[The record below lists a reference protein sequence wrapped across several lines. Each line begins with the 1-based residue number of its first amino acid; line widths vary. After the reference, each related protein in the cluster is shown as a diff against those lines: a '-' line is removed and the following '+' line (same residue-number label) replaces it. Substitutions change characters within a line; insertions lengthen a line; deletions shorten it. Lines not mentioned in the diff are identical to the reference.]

1 MPWHV
6 AKSAKCPASKP
17 FAVIKDSDQSVV
29 ACHVSKQKAQR
40 QVAALYANEPRGGSM
55 TSPESEET
63 RRTFSADERKTLA
76 KKGHAMPDGSFPI
89 ENESDLKNAIHA
101 VGRASNPTAA
111 KAHIKK
117 RARALGLTKLLPEDW
132 QQQHS
137 EEVPRDE
144 YYRGLMGDLELR
156 DASEDRDGRIGT
168 LVGHFAVFN
177 QWTKIDSKREGTFME
192 SIAPG
197 AFARTI
203 QNSAGSMRVLFQHG
217 HDGNVGEKPLGPIE
231 VLREDD
237 HGAYYEVPLLD
248 TTYNRDLVPGLEAGL
263 YGSSFRFNVLHQHVN
278 KKPDGRSDVNPER
291 LPERTIKEARVREF
305 GTVTFPAYEAAGA
318 GMRCLSDYFTAARFF
333 EDTDHLVKLVEFIP
347 EEDATTAPLTPA
359 RPVEAPSVTARDQA
373 PLYGTQKRGKPSW
386 LLL

>member
-1 MPWHV
+1 
-6 AKSAKCPASKP
+6 
-17 FAVIKDSDQSVV
+17 
-29 ACHVSKQKAQR
+29 
-40 QVAALYANEPRGGSM
+40 M
-55 TSPESEET
+55 TSETGEET
-63 RRTFSADERKTLA
+63 RRTFSDPKRKELA
-76 KKGHAMPDGSFPI
+76 KKGAAMPDGSFPI
-89 ENESDLKNAIHA
+89 ENEGDLRNAIKLA
-101 VGRASNPTAA
+101 GNAKNPDAA

-117 RARALGLTKLLPEDW
+117 RARALGLTKLIPEDW

-137 EEVPRDE
+137 EEIPRDE

-156 DASEDRDGRIGT
+156 DATEERDGRIGT

-203 QNSAGSMRVLFQHG
+203 QNSAASMRVLFQHG
-217 HDGNVGEKPLGPIE
+217 HDGHIGEKPLGPIE

-263 YGSSFRFNVLHQHVN
+263 YGSSFRFNVLHQNVN
-278 KKPDGRSDVNPER
+278 KKPTRGDANPDG

-305 GTVTFPAYEAAGA
+305 GPVTFPAYEAAGA
-318 GMRCLSDYFTAARFF
+318 GMRCLSDYFTQATLV
-333 EDTDHLVKLVEFIP
+333 EDHEHLERLLEFIP
-347 EEDATTAPLTPA
+347 EEAATTAPLTPA
-359 RPVEAPSVTARDQA
+359 RQSAPSVTARDQA
-373 PLYGTQKRGKPSW
+373 PLYGTQTRGKPSW

>member
-1 MPWHV
+1 M
-6 AKSAKCPASKP
+6 S
-17 FAVIKDSDQSVV
+17 
-29 ACHVSKQKAQR
+29 
-40 QVAALYANEPRGGSM
+40 EM
-55 TSPESEET
+55 SEET
-63 RRTFSADERKTLA
+63 RRTFSADKRKELS

-89 ENESDLKNAIHA
+89 ENESDLKNAIGLA
-101 VGRASNPTAA
+101 GNAKNPAAA

-117 RARALGLTKLLPEDW
+117 RARALGLTSMIPEDW

-144 YYRGLMGDLELR
+144 YYRGLKGDMEIR
-156 DASEDRDGRIGT
+156 DASEERDGRLGT
-168 LVGHFAVFN
+168 LVGHFAVFD

-203 QNSAGSMRVLFQHG
+203 QNSVGSMRCLFQHG
-217 HDGNVGEKPLGPIE
+217 HDGTVGEKPLGPIE

-237 HGAYYEVPLLD
+237 TGAYYEVPLLD
-248 TTYNRDLVPGLEAGL
+248 TSYNRDLIPCLERGL
-263 YGSSFRFNVLHQHVN
+263 YGSSFRFNVLHQNVN
-278 KKPDGRSDVNPER
+278 KKALRSDANPEG

-305 GTVTFPAYEAAGA
+305 GPVTFPAYEAAGA
-318 GMRCLSDYFTAARFF
+318 GMRSLSDYFTAV
-333 EDTDHLVKLVEFIP
+333 EMLTDAEHLERMVEYIP

-359 RPVEAPSVTARDQA
+359 RHSAPSVTARDQA
-373 PLYGTQKRGKPSW
+373 PLYGTQNRGKPSW